1 MRGDGDRQRRGQGR
15 ERARARV
22 EEIERDLA
30 DEDSAVSRSV
40 RKARRIRNAGVLG
53 GFLPVVAV
61 TAATGSWLA
70 PFSWPALITGVLYAG
85 LLFVVGLA
93 TYAVITRYR
102 PRDHGE
108 PVHRTF
114 LLVGA
119 LFEAVRLALVTLL
132 HADVDEAVWLALGY
146 ELTGAVTGLAMGTL
160 AVILSHTDPLAK
172 DAPER
177 FPVGMRLVK
186 TASSIAT
193 QVGFTLLLA
202 WSPWLVFVTAPAAV
216 AGVWL
221 GDKQGRAG
229 VMGQLGVLGIG
240 VASTV
245 AGLVLFARLG

>member
-1 MRGDGDRQRRGQGR
+1 MRGDGDRQRRGQGRGR

-40 RKARRIRNAGVLG
+40 RKARRIRNAGLLG

-93 TYAVITRYR
+93 TYAVITRHR

-119 LFEAVRLALVTLL
+119 LFEAVRLALGDRGGRHRRRTGPVRTPRLTAARLL
-132 HADVDEAVWLALGY
+132 G
-146 ELTGAVTGLAMGTL
+146 
-160 AVILSHTDPLAK
+160 S
-172 DAPER
+172 
-177 FPVGMRLVK
+177 
-186 TASSIAT
+186 
-193 QVGFTLLLA
+193 FTLQA
-202 WSPWLVFVTAPAAV
+202 CSGS
-216 AGVWL
+216 GVRRPSRRS
-221 GDKQGRAG
+221 G
-229 VMGQLGVLGIG
+229 
-240 VASTV
+240 
-245 AGLVLFARLG
+245 